1 MDITSLPFL
10 LAIAS
15 LVLGIVAAA
24 IFVYVVVP
32 KQRRAKAKASAPPP
46 TPKAQPQP
54 PSPEPET
61 PAPAARTEKVKQYSL
76 FVIFAHPDATTDE
89 RLAEWLRGK
98 EASYDAVKKVYLISG
113 KQPSNPVT
121 IANAFPPGEMPDLLK
136 GETHE
141 PIRGISLLVKPPL
154 HKRRNQQMY
163 VYVEL
168 AKELNDTFSG
178 NLLDADRQ
186 PASESTYAQIIG

>member
-1 MDITSLPFL
+1 MDVTSLPFL
-10 LAIAS
+10 LAVAS
-15 LVLGIVAAA
+15 LVLGLLAAA

-32 KQRRAKAKASAPPP
+32 RRRRAKAKAATPPT
-46 TPKAQPQP
+46 TPKAEPQSP
-54 PSPEPET
+54 PPEPEA
-61 PAPAARTEKVKQYSL
+61 PAPAARKEKVKQHSL

-98 EASYDAVKKVYLISG
+98 EATYDPVKKIYLISG

-121 IANAFPPGEMPDLLK
+121 IANAFPPGEMPDLLR

-141 PIRGISLLVKPPL
+141 PIRGVSLLVKPPL

-168 AKELNDTFSG
+168 AKELHETFSG
-178 NLLDADRQ
+178 NLLDVDRL
-186 PASESTYAQIIG
+186 PATETTYTQIIG